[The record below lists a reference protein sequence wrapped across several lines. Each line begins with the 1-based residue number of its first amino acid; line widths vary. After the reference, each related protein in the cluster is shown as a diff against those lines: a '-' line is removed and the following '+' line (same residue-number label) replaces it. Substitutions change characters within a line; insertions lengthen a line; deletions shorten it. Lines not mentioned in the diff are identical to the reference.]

1 MSDEFEFMA
10 NSEDPAADF
19 LARESE
25 ELGDLGDELGL
36 SQGQE
41 NQYAGLQEEP
51 RVEENGFGL
60 TNSHSGAG

>member
-10 NSEDPAADF
+10 NSQDPAADF

-36 SQGQE
+36 SQAQTGP
-41 NQYAGLQEEP
+41 LQEEP
-51 RVEENGFGL
+51 RSEENGFGFH
-60 TNSHSGAG
+60 SHNGAE